1 MTWLPLHCAFHLCWL
16 QCVCFPDQD
25 LVLKVAKALKDRRK
39 SSYCFIVVRQG
50 CNIQFHLSTQ
60 LTHSRPRYLLRH
72 FFLSDC
78 VSKRGFRW
86 DKHLGWQTEE
96 SRWLS
101 PMWLGIRQSLE
112 NLNEQKVEEERICL
126 LIDQWDLNT
135 HFLWPWVLLVFRTS
149 DPDWGGCY

>member
-25 LVLKVAKALKDRRK
+25 LVLKVAKALNDRRK

-72 FFLSDC
+72 FFFSDC
-78 VSKRGFRW
+78 VSKSGFRW
-86 DKHLGWQTEE
+86 DKHLGLHTEE

-101 PMWLGIRQSLE
+101 NVAGHQAIAWEPEWTKGRGGE
-112 NLNEQKVEEERICL
+112 NLPS
-126 LIDQWDLNT
+126 D
-135 HFLWPWVLLVFRTS
+135 WPMGLEHPFSVAVGAPGF
-149 DPDWGGCY
+149 

>member
-25 LVLKVAKALKDRRK
+25 LVLKVAKALNDRRK

-72 FFLSDC
+72 FFFLI
-78 VSKRGFRW
+78 VSLRVVLDEISIWVCTLRKADG
-86 DKHLGWQTEE
+86 
-96 SRWLS
+96 S

-126 LIDQWDLNT
+126 LTDQWDLNT